1 MWYWGIS
8 AVSDCDSC
16 CRPRVVNPCETCEGS
31 VDSGSVSVGSDLF
44 PGAYVALLWFDDQFT
59 MLEWD
64 ATPSAWEGT
73 VSHDGCTYDLSL
85 EITGLQ
91 REDAVL
97 TVTDGSATWTFK
109 SNLDIADTLQAIN
122 FRFYSRSGT
131 ESCSAGDPIQ
141 CVCLIPYQ
149 TICPTQCVNSTEVV
163 DVSGTDWAE
172 CWWVDGAIFTWN
184 AASSQFESGSDTIV
198 ISGTGERDVVITI
211 DSVEFTNLAAV
222 DPLCSFDVVSSQGD
236 QLCAIPMNCST
247 PSNACCDTYERA
259 NAVLVAI
266 DNIETSGTDVGD
278 TVDGAT
284 ELNDIPVPTT
294 PCLYTNNRAD
304 VPGDSESAMTDPFLV
319 DTVVTYSCGPSGITF
334 SVIVSITFSLAD
346 TRGTEALFQTTFSHA
361 AVVGEDTFVIP
372 FVSGSILVSN
382 TTQIG
387 IASGGQVTLL
397 FSEPFTESP

>member
-1 MWYWGIS
+1 M
-8 AVSDCDSC
+8 SDCDSC
-16 CRPRVVNPCETCEGS
+16 CRPRVVDPCGACEGTVS
-31 VDSGSVSVGSDLF
+31 SGSVSVGSDLF
-44 PGAYVALLWFDDQFT
+44 PQAYVVLLWFDDQFV
-59 MLEWD
+59 LIEWD
-64 ATPSAWEGT
+64 ATASAWEGS
-73 VSHDGCTYDLSL
+73 VAYGGCTYDLSL
-85 EITGLQ
+85 SVAGLE

-122 FRFYSRSGT
+122 LRFHSRSGT
-131 ESCSAGDPIQ
+131 ESCSAGDPVE
-141 CVCLIPYQ
+141 CVCIIPYE
-149 TICPTQCVNSTEVV
+149 TICPTQCVNSSEVV
-163 DVSGTDWAE
+163 NVGGTDWAE
-172 CWWVDGAIFTWN
+172 CWWVDGAVFSWN
-184 AASSQFESGSDTIV
+184 ATSGEFESGSDTIA
-198 ISGTGERDVVITI
+198 ISGTGKRGVVITI
-211 DSVEFTNLAAV
+211 NSVEFTNLTV
-222 DPLCSFDVVSSQGD
+222 VDDPLCSFDVVNSQGE

-319 DTVVTYSCGPSGITF
+319 DTSVTYSCGPSGITF
-334 SVIVSITFSLAD
+334 SVVVSIVFSLAD
-346 TRGTEALFQTTFSHA
+346 TRGTEALFQATFSHA
-361 AVVGEDTFVIP
+361 SVLGEDTFVIP
-372 FVSGSILVSN
+372 FVSGSILTSN

-397 FSEPFTESP
+397 FSQPFTAAP